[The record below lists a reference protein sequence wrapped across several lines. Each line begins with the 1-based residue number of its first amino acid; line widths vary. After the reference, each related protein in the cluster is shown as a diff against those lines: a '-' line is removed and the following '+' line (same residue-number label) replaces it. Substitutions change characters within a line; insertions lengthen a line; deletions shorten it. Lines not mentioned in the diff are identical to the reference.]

1 MNFSELHLLRA
12 PTAYEKKPGAAAC
25 KDQVPTLFIRL
36 RQTEVSPSS
45 RQQDI
50 RPSSTVALVV
60 EGSTQSSPPD
70 VLSGST
76 DDTDRSPAE
85 AGEARTSADLLER

>member
-1 MNFSELHLLRA
+1 MNFSKLNLLRA
-12 PTAYEKKPGAAAC
+12 PTAFEKKHGAAVC

-36 RQTEVSPSS
+36 RPTEVSPSS

-60 EGSTQSSPPD
+60 ENDSD
-70 VLSGST
+70 L
-76 DDTDRSPAE
+76 SPAE
-85 AGEARTSADLLER
+85 AGDARTSADLLEP